1 MEFWISKFEKC
12 INKIL
17 SLDKETCYELGKFD
31 KQVIA
36 FEFENTQ
43 TKIYITT
50 SENGLSIDDECSK
63 DPDVLIKSTP
73 INFIRLLLSSKTKT
87 PDIPID
93 MQVVGDINLAR
104 DFQKVMSNLQTDFE
118 EPLSR
123 ILGDTLAFQIGNFLR
138 KAEGFTSNI
147 TEKMILDISEYLRF
161 EIEMLPDEL
170 LVDEFSKEVDS
181 LRDETELISKRVEK
195 LNHFLMNNESNN

>member
-31 KQVIA
+31 NQVIA

-43 TKIYITT
+43 MKINITP

-87 PDIPID
+87 QDIPID

-104 DFQKVMSNLQTDFE
+104 DFQNVMSNLQTDFE

>member
-1 MEFWISKFEKC
+1 
-12 INKIL
+12 
-17 SLDKETCYELGKFD
+17 
-31 KQVIA
+31 
-36 FEFENTQ
+36 
-43 TKIYITT
+43 
-50 SENGLSIDDECSK
+50 
-63 DPDVLIKSTP
+63 
-73 INFIRLLLSSKTKT
+73 
-87 PDIPID
+87 

-195 LNHFLMNNESNN
+195 LNHFSMNNESNN

>member
-31 KQVIA
+31 NQVIA

-43 TKIYITT
+43 MKINITP
-50 SENGLSIDDECSK
+50 SENGLSIDDEYSK

-87 PDIPID
+87 QDIPID

-104 DFQKVMSNLQTDFE
+104 DFQNVMSNLQTDFE

>member
-1 MEFWISKFEKC
+1 MEFWIRKFEKC

-31 KQVIA
+31 NQVI
-36 FEFENTQ
+36 TP
-43 TKIYITT
+43 

-73 INFIRLLLSSKTKT
+73 INFLRLLLSSKTKT

-104 DFQKVMSNLQTDFE
+104 DFQKVVSNLQTDFE

-147 TEKMILDISEYLRF
+147 ADKMMLDISEYLRF

>member
-1 MEFWISKFEKC
+1 MC
-12 INKIL
+12 I
-17 SLDKETCYELGKFD
+17 
-31 KQVIA
+31 
-36 FEFENTQ
+36 
-43 TKIYITT
+43 
-50 SENGLSIDDECSK
+50 
-63 DPDVLIKSTP
+63 
-73 INFIRLLLSSKTKT
+73 
-87 PDIPID
+87 
-93 MQVVGDINLAR
+93 R
-104 DFQKVMSNLQTDFE
+104 DR
-118 EPLSR
+118 SR

-147 TEKMILDISEYLRF
+147 TEKMMLDISEYLRF

>member
-1 MEFWISKFEKC
+1 MYKR
-12 INKIL
+12 
-17 SLDKETCYELGKFD
+17 
-31 KQVIA
+31 Q
-36 FEFENTQ
+36 ENTQ
-43 TKIYITT
+43 TKIYITP
-50 SENGLSIDDECSK
+50 SENGLTIDDECSK

-87 PDIPID
+87 QDIPID

-147 TEKMILDISEYLRF
+147 AEKMMLDISEYLRF

-181 LRDETELISKRVEK
+181 LRDETELILS
-195 LNHFLMNNESNN
+195 LIHI